1 MASLRGE
8 ARGFCFCL
16 IFFFFYYL
24 FLAIWVFVAAAGTFS
39 RYGKWG
45 CSLGVVHRL
54 FLMAASLSQ
63 SSGSAAQAQW
73 SWHMGLAV
81 REAIPRQV
89 DRKSGV
95 REEERGVWKS
105 QGGGG
110 QTPFVSLRSLVT

>member
-54 FLMAASLSQ
+54 FLMAASLVSKLGLC
-63 SSGSAAQAQW
+63 SAGSVVLA
-73 SWHMGLAV
+73 HGL
-81 REAIPRQV
+81 
-89 DRKSGV
+89 SC
-95 REEERGVWKS
+95 ERGNS
-105 QGGGG
+105 
-110 QTPFVSLRSLVT
+110 